1 MGTFNAIKESLTMIG
16 AVAVGFICIAIIFIM
31 IDSIK
36 EKINDIKI
44 KNGQKCDVRVCKNY
58 HKGHCKKNSI
68 NYCTCDF
75 QRVRGDNNE

>member
-16 AVAVGFICIAIIFIM
+16 AVTVVSICVAVIFIM

-36 EKINDIKI
+36 EKINDIKT

-58 HKGHCKKNSI
+58 YKGHCKKNSI
-68 NYCTCDF
+68 NYYACDF